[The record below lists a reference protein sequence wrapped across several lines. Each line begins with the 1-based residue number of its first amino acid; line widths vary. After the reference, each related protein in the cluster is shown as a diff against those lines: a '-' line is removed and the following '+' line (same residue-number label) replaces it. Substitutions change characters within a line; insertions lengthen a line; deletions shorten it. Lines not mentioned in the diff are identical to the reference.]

1 MLFQRKRR
9 LFSPFSV
16 LIILIAIMVIAFY
29 QWTPSSSSTVDSE
42 PYQNNDLVKKDDSA
56 DQNNSSHIQSGQIK
70 SGESFYDLM
79 IKNGVSDKEVLAIA
93 ASSRKV
99 FNLRKI
105 KAGRPYKII
114 LGTDGKPIT
123 FEYQI
128 DNHKELIISQ
138 QPNGWS
144 SQINTVEYQIR
155 EKVVQG
161 VIQDSL
167 YLSLLEICA
176 SSVLAINL
184 ADIFAWDIDFGL
196 DLRKG
201 DSFGILYEE
210 RWRDGHYIG
219 PGKILATRFI
229 NQGKP
234 FDAVYYKDRNGN
246 TDFYDIN
253 GHSLQKQFLKSP
265 LQFKYISSYFSRN
278 RLHPILKIRRPHLG
292 VDYAAPRGTP
302 VRAAAEGRIVF
313 KGRKGGMGK
322 MIKIRHSSIYT
333 TAYGHL
339 SRYAKGLKT
348 RKFVKQGEII
358 GYVGSTGLS
367 TGPHLHYSFYRNGKL
382 IDPTKIKNPRA
393 KSVNSKDLS
402 EFKLIAGRYLE
413 RVEPP
418 SYEKLTV
425 SVDDQS
431 RF

>member
-1 MLFQRKRR
+1 
-9 LFSPFSV
+9 
-16 LIILIAIMVIAFY
+16 
-29 QWTPSSSSTVDSE
+29 
-42 PYQNNDLVKKDDSA
+42 
-56 DQNNSSHIQSGQIK
+56 
-70 SGESFYDLM
+70 M

-93 ASSRKV
+93 TSSRKV

-105 KAGRPYKII
+105 RAGRSYKIT
-114 LGTDGKPIT
+114 LGADGKPKA

-128 DNHKELIISQ
+128 DDHKELIISRHSR
-138 QPNGWS
+138 GWS
-144 SQINTVEYQIR
+144 SKIETVEYQIR

-184 ADIFAWDIDFGL
+184 SDIFAWDIDFGL

-210 RWRDGHYIG
+210 RWRDGRYIDQ
-219 PGKILATRFI
+219 GKILAVRFI
-229 NQGKP
+229 NQGET
-234 FDAVYYKDRNGN
+234 FNAVYYKDRNEYS
-246 TDFYDIN
+246 DYYDIN

-302 VRAAAEGRIVF
+302 VRAAAEGRIIF

-322 MIKIRHSSIYT
+322 MIKIRHNQIYT

-348 RKFVKQGEII
+348 RKSVKQGDVI

-382 IDPTKIKNPRA
+382 IDPIKIKNPRA
-393 KSVNSKDLS
+393 KSVYSKDLS
-402 EFKLIAGRYLE
+402 EFRLIARRFLE
-413 RVEPP
+413 RVEP
-418 SYEKLTV
+418 SNYEKLTV
-425 SVDDQS
+425 SVGQS
-431 RF
+431 GL